1 MDEAHN
7 ANKTDKTIHTKFWLK
22 KQKEREHFKDLG
34 PHRKN
39 IKTHLK
45 GKDKRVCTRF
55 IRLKIR
61 VSDRLM

>member
-1 MDEAHN
+1 MDEVHN
-7 ANKTDKTIHTKFWLK
+7 ANKIDKTIYTKLWLK

-45 GKDKRVCTRF
+45 GKQ
-55 IRLKIR
+55 
-61 VSDRLM
+61 